1 MAVSRLREFLSTSS
15 LCVLDD
21 DNIGVSGTVADVA
34 GFTRIYPLLLSVPCI
49 GAALKALPQQLE
61 LVAQCGASTTNKLQ
75 MFLLIRIPEMTT
87 GDVTSV
93 GRGAFEDLNRTST
106 TNKVTHCLTIIVSCF
121 PWLEPSFNFW
131 VSLSSFLCFFKIFWC
146 LLLIPLLMYFVRISE
161 LNNASITSRSVSC
174 LVGYL

>member
-21 DNIGVSGTVADVA
+21 ANIGVSGTVADVA

-106 TNKVTHCLTIIVSCF
+106 TNKVIV
-121 PWLEPSFNFW
+121 
-131 VSLSSFLCFFKIFWC
+131 
-146 LLLIPLLMYFVRISE
+146 
-161 LNNASITSRSVSC
+161 TD
-174 LVGYL
+174 